1 MSLRIIPRLDIKG
14 PNLVKGIHLEGLRAL
29 GPPEFFARYY
39 YENGADELL
48 YMDAV
53 ASLYGRNSLIDIV
66 RRTSSEIFIPLCVG
80 GGLRTIDDMRTALRS
95 GADKV
100 SINTAAIERPDIIRE
115 AANMFGSSTIVV
127 SIEAARRDG
136 RFECFIDNGR
146 EPTGREPVEWAR
158 QAAELGAGELIVTS
172 VEREGT
178 GGGYDIDLVQSI
190 ATTVP
195 VPVIACGG
203 AGTAAH
209 VSDVIC
215 DGWADAV
222 SMASLLHYYVLTHEA
237 VPLAEQY
244 GIGQTADQRNSAA
257 RIDPIS
263 LSALKAFLDEGE
275 IEVRR
280 VNQ

>member
-1 MSLRIIPRLDIKG
+1 M
-14 PNLVKGIHLEGLRAL
+14 
-29 GPPEFFARYY
+29 
-39 YENGADELL
+39 
-48 YMDAV
+48 
-53 ASLYGRNSLIDIV
+53 
-66 RRTSSEIFIPLCVG
+66 
-80 GGLRTIDDMRTALRS
+80 RTIDDMRTTLRS

-100 SINTAAIERPDIIRE
+100 SINTAAIERPNIIRE

-136 RFECFIDNGR
+136 RYECFIDNGR

-172 VEREGT
+172 VERDGT
-178 GGGYDIDLVQSI
+178 GGGYDVGLVQSI
-190 ATTVP
+190 ATAVP

-209 VSDVIC
+209 VSDVIR
-215 DGWADAV
+215 DGRADAV
-222 SMASLLHYYVLTHEA
+222 SMASLLHYHVLANEA

-244 GIGQTADQRNSAA
+244 GIGQTADQRNPAA

-263 LSALKAFLDEGE
+263 LPGLKSFLDERGFD
-275 IEVRR
+275 VRR